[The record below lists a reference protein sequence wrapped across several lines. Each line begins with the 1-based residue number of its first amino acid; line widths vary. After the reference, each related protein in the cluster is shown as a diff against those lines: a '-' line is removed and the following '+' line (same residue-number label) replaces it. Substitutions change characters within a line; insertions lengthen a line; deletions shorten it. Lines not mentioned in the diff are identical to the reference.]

1 MLWPAP
7 GPASQPPPASPL
19 GRLCPTPLTR
29 RAAASVLAASPQCVS
44 VLAHTPVPP
53 GSAPSVSVWAWGRH
67 SFIGCL
73 FGTCRSPRLC
83 CVTNRPELKVQS
95 GRRRLPDSA
104 HGPESGGLG
113 QAGPA
118 WAVAGGRHMAE
129 APEPGAGSALLSHSP
144 CQVPSARCLHVG
156 RCGFPRDVA
165 ASGGVEMRACSSSEL
180 EATTLTVLVGHSGPP
195 HV

>member
-1 MLWPAP
+1 MAVVLFLTVPM
-7 GPASQPPPASPL
+7 
-19 GRLCPTPLTR
+19 GRNP
-29 RAAASVLAASPQCVS
+29 
-44 VLAHTPVPP
+44 
-53 GSAPSVSVWAWGRH
+53 
-67 SFIGCL
+67 
-73 FGTCRSPRLC
+73 
-83 CVTNRPELKVQS
+83 
-95 GRRRLPDSA
+95 
-104 HGPESGGLG
+104 GGLG
-113 QAGPA
+113 RAGPA